1 VAAAAIA
8 QGHPEL
14 VAAARDAFMDGM
26 HAGSALV
33 AVICLVGACVA
44 AVALPGRHFTR
55 DNAARS
61 GELVTAAVAEPA

>member
-14 VAAARDAFMDGM
+14 VSAARDAFMDGM

-44 AVALPGRHFTR
+44 AVALPGRHVTR
-55 DNAARS
+55 DNAL
-61 GELVTAAVAEPA
+61 GDELVATAVPEPA